1 MSQALA
7 SQLGSSSS
15 ESSNLDQACPV
26 VDASLS
32 HQSESY
38 EPGSYE
44 VLQQQVKYLTRE
56 LSESRHRHIR
66 ELRDKER
73 LANRLFLVL
82 QTLPA
87 AVIVIDE
94 KDRIDQFNPVAELLF
109 PEIRW
114 GRLWQQVFT
123 EQISFQT
130 ANNEWRL
137 KDGRCV
143 SVSQKSLSP
152 DPGKILVVV
161 DVSDSR
167 ALQEQLNR
175 QQRLAEM
182 GEMAAQLAHQIRTP
196 VASALL
202 YSEHLGRHDIR
213 KDQRKRFSERL
224 KQSLRHTENQ
234 VRDLLSFARGGHFE
248 PDTVNL
254 SNLVG
259 DIEDSMESLIEAAN
273 ATLNLVDDTDGR
285 ALVKGNHDAL
295 SGAIS
300 NLIENS
306 VRHGGEAVNID
317 LSLMPVEDGFC
328 IRIEDDGKGI
338 DDEIR
343 EQIFDPF
350 FTTSSDGTGLGLAV
364 VQNVILS
371 HGGAI
376 RMLNDRSRKAPTG
389 AGFVICIPGMIKEKE
404 QIKSGEDHD

>member
-1 MSQALA
+1 MSQVLATQPGA
-7 SQLGSSSS
+7 SQSDNFGP
-15 ESSNLDQACPV
+15 EAAGPV
-26 VDASLS
+26 VEKVSPAV
-32 HQSESY
+32 EPSY
-38 EPGSYE
+38 EQ
-44 VLQQQVKYLTRE
+44 LQQQVKRLRRE
-56 LSESRHRHIR
+56 LSDSLHRHIQ
-66 ELRDKER
+66 ELKDKER
-73 LANRLFLVL
+73 LANRLYLLL

-94 KDRIDQFNPVAELLF
+94 KDRIDQFNPVAEVLF

-114 GRLWQQVFT
+114 GRLWQEVFS
-123 EQISFQT
+123 EQILFQT

-137 KDGRCV
+137 KDGRCI
-143 SVSQKSLSP
+143 SISQKSLSP

-202 YSEHLGRHDIR
+202 YSEHLGRHDLR
-213 KDQRKRFSERL
+213 EDQRERFSERL

-234 VRDLLSFARGGHFE
+234 VKDLLSFARGGHYE

-259 DIEDSMESLIEAAN
+259 DIEDSMEPLIQTSNASLTVI
-273 ATLNLVDDTDGR
+273 DDTDGR

-295 SGAIS
+295 SGAIN
-300 NLIENS
+300 NLIENA
-306 VRHGGEAVNID
+306 VRHGGTQVNIQ
-317 LSLMPVEDGFC
+317 LTLTPVEDGYC
-328 IRIEDDGKGI
+328 IRIEDDGVGI
-338 DDEIR
+338 EAGIR

-364 VQNVILS
+364 VQNVVLA

-376 RMLNDRSRKAPTG
+376 RMLDDERRQNTSG
-389 AGFVICIPGMIKEKE
+389 AGFVICIPGMTNAEMTTDGGVKT
-404 QIKSGEDHD
+404 SGDNHD

>member
-7 SQLGSSSS
+7 SQSGPV
-15 ESSNLDQACPV
+15 EPENANLEQAIQV
-26 VDASLS
+26 VDGLS
-32 HQSESY
+32 SQLSDSY
-38 EPGSYE
+38 EQ
-44 VLQQQVKYLTRE
+44 LQQQVKRLTIE

-73 LANRLFLVL
+73 LANRLSLL
-82 QTLPA
+82 LETLPA
-87 AVIVIDE
+87 AVIVVDS

-114 GRLWQQVFT
+114 GRLWNEVFS
-123 EQISFQT
+123 EQISAQT

-137 KDGRCV
+137 KDGRCI
-143 SVSQKSLSP
+143 SVSHKSLSP

-234 VRDLLSFARGGHFE
+234 VKDLLSFARGGHFE

-259 DIEDSMESLIEAAN
+259 DIEYALEPLIESSN
-273 ATLNLVDDTDGR
+273 ATLKVIDDTDGR
-285 ALVKGNHDAL
+285 ALITGNHDAL

-300 NLIENS
+300 NLIENA
-306 VRHGGEAVNID
+306 VRHGGDNISIEVE
-317 LSLMPVEDGFC
+317 LTPVEDGYC
-328 IRIEDDGKGI
+328 IMIEDDGIGI
-338 DDEIR
+338 EADIR
-343 EQIFDPF
+343 QQIFDPF

-376 RMLNDRSRKAPTG
+376 RLLDKKGSEAQKG
-389 AGFVICIPGMIKEKE
+389 AGFVICLPRKEIE
-404 QIKSGEDHD
+404 NDVLKSGENHD

>member
-7 SQLGSSSS
+7 SSIEVL
-15 ESSNLDQACPV
+15 
-26 VDASLS
+26 
-32 HQSESY
+32 SY
-38 EPGSYE
+38 EQ
-44 VLQQQVKYLTRE
+44 LQQQVARLSRE
-56 LSESRHRHIR
+56 LSESRHRHIQ
-66 ELRDKER
+66 ELREKER
-73 LANRLFLVL
+73 LANRLYHVL

-87 AVIVIDE
+87 AVIVVDD
-94 KDRIDQFNPVAELLF
+94 KDRIDQFNHVAELLF

-114 GRLWQQVFT
+114 GRLWSEVFS
-123 EQISFQT
+123 EEISIQT

-137 KDGRCV
+137 KDGRCI

-167 ALQEQLNR
+167 DLQEQLNR

-202 YSEHLGRHDIR
+202 YSEHLGRHDLR
-213 KDQRKRFSERL
+213 HEQRQRFSERL

-234 VRDLLSFARGGHFE
+234 VRDLLSFARGSHFE

-254 SNLVG
+254 SNIIGDVEDNMEPLVEG
-259 DIEDSMESLIEAAN
+259 VRASLRI
-273 ATLNLVDDTDGR
+273 VDETDGN
-285 ALVKGNHDAL
+285 AFVKGNYDAL
-295 SGAIS
+295 SGAVS
-300 NLIENS
+300 NLIENA
-306 VRHGGEAVNID
+306 VRHAGEQVNI
-317 LSLMPVEDGFC
+317 LLELTPVEDGYC

-338 DDEIR
+338 EAEI
-343 EQIFDPF
+343 EDHIFNPF

-364 VQNVILS
+364 VQNVVLS

-376 RMLNDRSRKAPTG
+376 RMLDKQALKNQQG
-389 AGFVICIPGMIKEKE
+389 AGFVICIPGMNASNEID
-404 QIKSGEDHD
+404 KSGDKHD